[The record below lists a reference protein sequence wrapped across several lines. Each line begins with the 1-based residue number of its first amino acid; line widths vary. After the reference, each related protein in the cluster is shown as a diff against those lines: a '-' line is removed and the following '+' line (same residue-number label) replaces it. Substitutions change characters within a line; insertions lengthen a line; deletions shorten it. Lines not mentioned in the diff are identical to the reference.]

1 MVDPNLTSAT
11 RIAHAHRTFS
21 FACRRSVGGQRG
33 YGCSPEHH
41 AYRNPAFYG
50 ATVTIEE
57 GVRVFR
63 PLPPDRR
70 VIINPDG
77 QAPVSLGFNETN
89 VYERRVVKN
98 YNYNQNSGP
107 APRYTT
113 GGFWGGGPFWNGYR
127 GGHHDHV
134 GGHSGGGNF
143 GGGYGGGGHGGGG
156 RGGH

>member
-1 MVDPNLTSAT
+1 MRPALSLSLVAAALIASVSAAAAQSTT
-11 RIAHAHRTFS
+11 RIETR
-21 FACRRSVGGQRG
+21 
-33 YGCSPEHH
+33 P
-41 AYRNPAFYG
+41 FYG

-63 PLPPDRR
+63 PLPPDQR

-98 YNYNQNSGP
+98 YNYNQNSTP

-113 GGFWGGGPFWNGYR
+113 GGYWGGYGYGR
-127 GGHHDHV
+127 PGYGHGGGHD
-134 GGHSGGGNF
+134 GGH
-143 GGGYGGGGHGGGG
+143 GGGGHGGGG
-156 RGGH
+156 HGHGGGGKGGF

>member
-1 MVDPNLTSAT
+1 MRTVLSLTLTAAALAAGAATASAQSTT
-11 RIAHAHRTFS
+11 RIETR
-21 FACRRSVGGQRG
+21 
-33 YGCSPEHH
+33 P
-41 AYRNPAFYG
+41 FYG

-63 PLPPDRR
+63 PLPPDQR

-98 YNYNQNSGP
+98 YNYNQNSTP

-113 GGFWGGGPFWNGYR
+113 GGYWGGYGYGRYGNGYGYE
-127 GGHHDHV
+127 GGHIN
-134 GGHSGGGNF
+134 GHGGGGNF
-143 GGGYGGGGHGGGG
+143 GGGHGGGG
-156 RGGH
+156 KGGH